1 MYYKFN
7 SFKNEMLNYF
17 DLFFVVFVAV
27 EQYEPEWAE
36 KAYRM
41 GKYFYECGKYMQSI
55 SYLYFCSLVMQP
67 TDKNYLNVLWG
78 ILAAEILQLNWNSA
92 LESMNRLRDYIDN
105 SNFRWVFFFNTMSEP
120 VSFFSSNPT
129 RFLT

>member
-1 MYYKFN
+1 MPITSKIQRRL
-7 SFKNEMLNYF
+7 SKRSRKNLEYV
-17 DLFFVVFVAV
+17 FFVFHCKFFFTKKVYCLFPNL
-27 EQYEPEWAE
+27 QYEPEWAE

-105 SNFRWVFFFNTMSEP
+105 SNFRYIQLLQN
-120 VSFFSSNPT
+120 
-129 RFLT
+129 

>member
-1 MYYKFN
+1 MPITSKIRRHL
-7 SFKNEMLNYF
+7 SKRSRKNLEYVFSCFPLKI
-17 DLFFVVFVAV
+17 LFTKKLCCLLPNL
-27 EQYEPEWAE
+27 QYEPEWAE

-105 SNFRWVFFFNTMSEP
+105 SNFRYIQ
-120 VSFFSSNPT
+120 
-129 RFLT
+129 